1 MKFLEPNIVVVDDK
15 INEIQ
20 GIINYYNHLGLG
32 CKFFNS
38 DLIDGDNRPE
48 KEYSDVNLFFLDLFY
63 SDNPFDAELCA
74 NWVQSIIPEKSFYIL
89 ILWTKDVAKAE
100 AVLAELSKINR
111 SPFIFLIESKIKYAT
126 NNDEKY
132 NFIQLFENINTELE
146 KVSSLEEIQLWK
158 KNVKFS
164 CNKVIGNLTK
174 TTDPDSFNNKLK
186 KIIISHGGT
195 SIKAELNNKRK
206 RSILFDALDN
216 VLLSNKSN
224 IEDEI
229 SEVNNQNLYNLNNIN
244 EPIIDT
250 ELNSWFHFKIDKN
263 GLKGQISPGLIAYNN
278 HSFFKKLYSI
288 QDDPKLE
295 KLLLKQNEENVIFHD
310 IVLVLSRPCDIAQN
324 KFGKNIKLLSG
335 IILKKAFR
343 NPTGKNKGEISFND
357 KLPDSVKKYEHLYFN
372 DIDNDI
378 TLIFDYRYSFS
389 VPEKIFR
396 EKFENLK
403 IFNKELLSEMQ
414 VEYSSYSSRL
424 GITQVI

>member
-20 GIINYYNHLGLG
+20 GIINYYNNLGLG

-63 SDNPFDAELCA
+63 SDNPFDAELCS

-174 TTDPDSFNNKLK
+174 TTDPDSFNNK
-186 KIIISHGGT
+186 
-195 SIKAELNNKRK
+195 
-206 RSILFDALDN
+206 
-216 VLLSNKSN
+216 
-224 IEDEI
+224 
-229 SEVNNQNLYNLNNIN
+229 
-244 EPIIDT
+244 
-250 ELNSWFHFKIDKN
+250 
-263 GLKGQISPGLIAYNN
+263 
-278 HSFFKKLYSI
+278 
-288 QDDPKLE
+288 
-295 KLLLKQNEENVIFHD
+295 
-310 IVLVLSRPCDIAQN
+310 
-324 KFGKNIKLLSG
+324 
-335 IILKKAFR
+335 
-343 NPTGKNKGEISFND
+343 
-357 KLPDSVKKYEHLYFN
+357 
-372 DIDNDI
+372 
-378 TLIFDYRYSFS
+378 
-389 VPEKIFR
+389 
-396 EKFENLK
+396 
-403 IFNKELLSEMQ
+403 
-414 VEYSSYSSRL
+414 
-424 GITQVI
+424 